1 MFSYLGLIQAAL
13 KLVSALASFFHDKG
27 LIAAGAAQAVAAG
40 TTAILDDL
48 RKVAEVRAEAEA
60 DHAAGKIDDPFER
73 D

>member
-1 MFSYLGLIQAAL
+1 MNWLGLITGLLKAVAALAAFFHDQGLIQAGEA
-13 KLVSALASFFHDKG
+13 K
-27 LIAAGAAQAVAAG
+27 AVAAG

-48 RKVAEVRAEAEA
+48 RKVAEIRTEAEA